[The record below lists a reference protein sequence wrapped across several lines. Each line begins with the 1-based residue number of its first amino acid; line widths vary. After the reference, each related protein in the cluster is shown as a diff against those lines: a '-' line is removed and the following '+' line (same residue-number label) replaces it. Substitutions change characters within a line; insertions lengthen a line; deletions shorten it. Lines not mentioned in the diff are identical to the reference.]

1 MTQIQDVRD
10 LIGMR
15 SRAAYSVV
23 ALYAVTCLV
32 SALATME
39 GMTSV
44 WPPLGSVAV
53 CVGGALI
60 LLASPGD
67 PLRLRPSLALILVGP
82 VSCGL
87 VYSVM
92 PVPASSSLQTWPL
105 GASVAIYTF
114 MCVRGRTLFAWV
126 GLTLTIGSS
135 LFWAV
140 VTGQGIAYGLSFSGI
155 NVAPLLMATF
165 FAFTIRPLGRS
176 IFELRIQSTLRISS
190 AAAASAVLEERDAQL
205 ERLDEQ
211 ARPLLGR
218 IVDGPD
224 LNADELLACELLE
237 ADLRDSLRA
246 RGLAGSQLSQAARSA
261 RSRGVQ
267 VVMLDD
273 RGEVPLD
280 APILTEL
287 TASAAAQLDSIDSGT
302 VTVRMLPPGRSTL
315 ATILH
320 NDSDDTH
327 RFEYGPDGTIVE
339 HSQV

>member
-1 MTQIQDVRD
+1 MSQIQDVRD

-32 SALATME
+32 SALSTTE
-39 GMTSV
+39 GMSSI
-44 WPPLGSVAV
+44 WPPLVAVAV
-53 CVGGALI
+53 CVGGAVV
-60 LLASPGD
+60 LLAAPGD
-67 PLRLRPSLALILVGP
+67 PLPSTTSLALVLVGP

-87 VYSVM
+87 VYSTM

-114 MCVRGRTLFAWV
+114 MCVRGRTLFGWF
-126 GLTLTIGSS
+126 GLGSTIAVS

-140 VTGQGIAYGLSFSGI
+140 STGQGIGYGFSFSGI
-155 NVAPLLMATF
+155 NIAPLLMATF

-176 IFELRIQSTLRISS
+176 IFELRTQSTLRIAS
-190 AAAASAVLEERDAQL
+190 AAAAAAVLEERDEQL

-224 LNADELLACELLE
+224 LSEDEILACELLE

-246 RGLAGSQLSQAARSA
+246 RGLVDSRLVQAARSA

-273 RGEVPLD
+273 RGDVALESPVH
-280 APILTEL
+280 AALTS
-287 TASAAAQLDSIDSGT
+287 SAAARLDSIDSGT

-320 NDSDDTH
+320 DDAENTH
-327 RFEYGPDGTIVE
+327 RLEYGPDGHIIGR
-339 HSQV
+339 SDG

>member
-1 MTQIQDVRD
+1 MTEIQDVRD

-15 SRAAYSVV
+15 SRAAYSVI

-32 SALATME
+32 SALSTLE
-39 GMTSV
+39 GMSSPI
-44 WPPLGSVAV
+44 PPLLSVVV
-53 CVGGALI
+53 CVSGALV
-60 LLASPGD
+60 LLAAPGD
-67 PLRLRPSLALILVGP
+67 PLPLRTSLLLVAVGP

-114 MCVRGRTLFAWV
+114 MCVRGRTWFAWA
-126 GLTLTIGSS
+126 GLALTIGAS
-135 LFWAV
+135 LWWAAA
-140 VTGQGIAYGLSFSGI
+140 TGQGFGYGLSFSGI

-176 IFELRIQSTLRISS
+176 IFELRAQSTVRIASE
-190 AAAASAVLEERDAQL
+190 AAASAVLEERDEQL
-205 ERLDEQ
+205 RRLDEQ

-218 IVDGPD
+218 IADGPEMSK
-224 LNADELLACELLE
+224 DELLACELLE

-246 RGLAGSQLSQAARSA
+246 RGLVEPRLTQAARSA

-273 RGEVPLD
+273 RGGSELD
-280 APILTEL
+280 DRALAAL
-287 TASAAAQLDSIDSGT
+287 TASAAERLDAIETGS
-302 VTVRMLPPGRSTL
+302 VTVRMLPPGRASL

-320 NDSDDTH
+320 DDCEET
-327 RFEYGPDGTIVE
+327 RRYEYGLDGHIVT
-339 HSQV
+339 